1 VGIAAGPADDGY
13 WITNTTSATYLGG
26 TLPSNGP
33 AAGGTGGSG
42 GSDPGNGLPEVPSV
56 VLLPLLAAAIL
67 GGSVLVRRRH
77 RPAHR
82 RTR

>member
-1 VGIAAGPADDGY
+1 
-13 WITNTTSATYLGG
+13 
-26 TLPSNGP
+26 
-33 AAGGTGGSG
+33 
-42 GSDPGNGLPEVPSV
+42 VPSV